1 MYHEPCYLARHNG
14 VYEDPRLVLRHV
26 VDDTL
31 LEFPMAREKAL
42 CCGAGGGRMWIDE
55 SGTRPNML
63 RLAQAV
69 PAAPAVI
76 ATACP
81 YCAVMMTDASKAMPE
96 AAGIVVR
103 DVAELVADSLWIRD
117 GPTSQSE
124 ALALNAGADLR

>member
-1 MYHEPCYLARHNG
+1 MS
-14 VYEDPRLVLRHV
+14 
-26 VDDTL
+26 
-31 LEFPMAREKAL
+31 REKAL

-81 YCAVMMTDASKAMPE
+81 YCAVMMTDATKAMPE
-96 AAGIVVR
+96 AADILVR
-103 DVAELVADSLWIRD
+103 DVAELVADSL
-117 GPTSQSE
+117 
-124 ALALNAGADLR
+124 